1 MEMSSAHHMTSSEI
15 ASHAAV
21 NIAPVILPPSVS
33 SNSQPCC
40 ARPERLPGAAG
51 SSSSAP
57 SPFSGDSSLPAD
69 GPVPLSPLVYLAS
82 QFFAFQV

>member
-1 MEMSSAHHMTSSEI
+1 MLSAHHMTSSEI

-40 ARPERLPGAAG
+40 ALPERLPAAAG

-69 GPVPLSPLVYLAS
+69 GPVPLSPLVSLAS